1 MVVVRSLAFNLLF
14 YGWLALCCVIS
25 LPLLLL
31 PRRWTVGMVRFWARG
46 VILLLR
52 RVVGLDYRVRG
63 GARPAGS
70 PLIIAAKHQSAW
82 DTIVFLVLL
91 DDPSYVIKREL
102 GWIPFYGWFARK
114 TGMIAVDRGAG
125 AKALRRL
132 IAAAQPVLAAGRPIV
147 IFPQG
152 TRTAPGTRR
161 AYLPGVY
168 ALYAS
173 TTASL
178 VPVALN
184 SGLFWSRRSFLKRP
198 GTISVE
204 FLPPIAPGLDR
215 RGFMAELESRIETA
229 TRALEA
235 VDNMPRN

>member
-1 MVVVRSLAFNLLF
+1 MLVVRSLVFNLLF
-14 YGWLALCCVIS
+14 YGWMALLCVGS

-31 PRRWTVGMVRFWARG
+31 PRRWMVGVVRLWARG
-46 VILLLR
+46 VMMLLHR
-52 RVVGLDYRVRG
+52 IVGLDYRVIG
-63 GARPAGS
+63 SARPAGG

-82 DTIVFLVLL
+82 DTIVFLVLF
-91 DDPSYVIKREL
+91 DDPAYVIKREL
-102 GWIPFYGWFARK
+102 ALIPFYGWFARK
-114 TGMIAVDRGAG
+114 TGMIAVDRAAG
-125 AKALRRL
+125 AKALKRL
-132 IAAAQPVLAAGRPIV
+132 IAAAGPALAARRPIV

-168 ALYAS
+168 GLYAS

-184 SGLFWSRRSFLKRP
+184 SGLFWGRRSFLKRP

-215 RGFMAELESRIETA
+215 RGFMAELERRIETA
-229 TRALEA
+229 TRALES
-235 VDNMPRN
+235 DPRA